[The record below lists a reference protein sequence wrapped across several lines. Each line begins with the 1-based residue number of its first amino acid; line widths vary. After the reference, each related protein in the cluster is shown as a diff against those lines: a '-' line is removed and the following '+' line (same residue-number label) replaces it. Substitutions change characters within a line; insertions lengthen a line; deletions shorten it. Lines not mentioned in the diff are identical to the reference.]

1 MKRETKKKHPGK
13 NRDLAPIYLD
23 QAATSFPKPPAVAE
37 AMLKALTESAASPGR
52 SAHRFSLAAARVIF
66 EARELAARLFSV
78 EDSSRIAFTANVT
91 QALNLALLGLL
102 GPGDHVLTT
111 GLEHNAVMRPLR
123 WLAEKRSIE
132 ITVVDC
138 PGGGPANPADF
149 ARLKTARTRLAV
161 VNHASNVTGAIQPL
175 AEIKAALG
183 DVPMMVDAAQSAGVL
198 PISAAATGAD
208 VLAFTGHKA
217 LYGPTGTGG
226 LWISPGL
233 EIEPVFRGG
242 TGSRSEHETQPDF
255 MPDRLEAGT
264 PNTIGLAGLAAGLDF
279 VLTTGVDIIR
289 EQEKRLTDRFLQGLA
304 GVPGLTVYGPP
315 DADSRV
321 AVVSLNLDGW
331 SPSDLARSL
340 EHDFGLLTR
349 AGLHCAPQAHRTIGT
364 FPRGAVRF
372 SFGFFNTPKE
382 IDAALKALTRLARQ
396 A

>member
-1 MKRETKKKHPGK
+1 MEGRNKRRPRKGRAP
-13 NRDLAPIYLD
+13 DPIYLD

-37 AMLKALTESAASPGR
+37 AMHKALTESAASPGR
-52 SAHRFSLAAARVIF
+52 SAHRYSLHAARVIF
-66 EARELAARLFSV
+66 EARELMARLFSA

-91 QALNLALLGLL
+91 QALNMALLGLL

-123 WLAEKRSIE
+123 WLAEKRGVE
-132 ITVVDC
+132 FTVVDC
-138 PGGGPANPADF
+138 PAGGPADPADF

-161 VNHASNVTGAIQPL
+161 VNHASNVTGTIQPL

-183 DVPMMVDAAQSAGVL
+183 EIPMIVDAAQTAGAL
-198 PISAAATGAD
+198 PLSVAATRAD

-226 LWISPGL
+226 LWIRPGL
-233 EIEPVFRGG
+233 EIEPVLRGG

-264 PNTIGLAGLAAGLDF
+264 PNTVGLAGLAAGLDF
-279 VLTTGVDIIR
+279 VLATGVDVIR
-289 EQEKRLTDRFLQGLA
+289 EHERRLTARFLQGLA
-304 GVPGLTVYGPP
+304 DVPGATVYGPP

-321 AVVSLNLDGW
+321 AVVSLGLEGW

-340 EHDFGLLTR
+340 ERDFGLLTR
-349 AGLHCAPQAHRTIGT
+349 PGLDCAPRAHRTIGT
-364 FPRGAVRF
+364 FPRGTTRF
-372 SFGFFNTPKE
+372 SFGFFNTLSE
-382 IDAALKALTRLARQ
+382 IDAALEVLSRLARQ